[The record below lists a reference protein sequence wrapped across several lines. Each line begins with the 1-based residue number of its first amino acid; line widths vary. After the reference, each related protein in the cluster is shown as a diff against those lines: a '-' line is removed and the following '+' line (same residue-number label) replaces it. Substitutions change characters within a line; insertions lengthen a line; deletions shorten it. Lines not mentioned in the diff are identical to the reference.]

1 MQGELVHRG
10 DGMIVAKRWW
20 ASWSPQVM
28 GWLGAR
34 GGALVGE

>member
-1 MQGELVHRG
+1 MHRG

-28 GWLGAR
+28 GWLGVR